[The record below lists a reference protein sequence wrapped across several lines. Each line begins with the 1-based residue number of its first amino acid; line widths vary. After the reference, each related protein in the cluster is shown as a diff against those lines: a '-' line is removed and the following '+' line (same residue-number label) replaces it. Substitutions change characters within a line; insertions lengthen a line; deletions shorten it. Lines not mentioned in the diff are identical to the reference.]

1 MLFLETAGSLL
12 YSIFQLNDSNNCKS
26 TLYFLSFYDG
36 YTAKQLIFLGLL
48 SGCFLVGES

>member
-12 YSIFQLNDSNNCKS
+12 YSIFQLNDSNSCKS
-26 TLYFLSFYDG
+26 MPYFLSFYDG

-48 SGCFLVGES
+48 SGRFLVGES